1 MTAAIFQW
9 AENGDRTGL
18 RRQRWIADALEKSRG
33 ASAEQEVNVQNSRN
47 EFGQWKRAFKAF
59 IFKLSGKGPS
69 QRSEA
74 FWTRW
79 VLAAFSLMLM
89 FSPVGIGA
97 FAAEGKSTAGGMHA
111 SDAQMLARV
120 AAEPASTQEAGA
132 AGASR
137 TNAPLT
143 LTLQDALDRAE
154 KYSPQFQAAVTATK
168 MARANVVQARSTLLP
183 SVDYT
188 TQELLTQGNGLVPS
202 GRYVTNDGV
211 HVYRAWGVFHQ
222 NFSADTFT
230 LAAYRSATAAEDM
243 ARAQQEIAQRGLK
256 VTLTQAYYTLVVAE
270 RSYAT
275 AQQALT
281 QAAES
286 LKTSQDLEQGGEVA
300 RSDVISFQIQYN
312 QAQQAFQEATMAM
325 ANARL
330 ALAVMLFPDFNQD
343 FNVVDDLD
351 NAPPLPA
358 LAEAMKM
365 AEAGNPE
372 IHAAMAALRQ
382 SRYGVSEAKAAFLPT
397 LSFDVDY
404 GIEAN
409 AFALR
414 SRASAFPEAGRLPN
428 LGFFV
433 TATLNVPVWHWG
445 ANISKLHQAQYQK
458 HQAQVELSY
467 AQRQVLK
474 NLYSYYNEARTAQ
487 TELATLQNSASLAA
501 ESLRLNTLR
510 YKSGDATVLDVLNAQ
525 STLMQARDSYAAG
538 LARYRV
544 ALANLQTLTGSF

>member
-1 MTAAIFQW
+1 MQSGRNVK
-9 AENGDRTGL
+9 E
-18 RRQRWIADALEKSRG
+18 RQKMAGIIS
-33 ASAEQEVNVQNSRN
+33 NSRN
-47 EFGQWKRAFKAF
+47 SHPIRKQAPRGRWAGGVLVVLVVALVVGLVGTRAA
-59 IFKLSGKGPS
+59 
-69 QRSEA
+69 
-74 FWTRW
+74 
-79 VLAAFSLMLM
+79 
-89 FSPVGIGA
+89 
-97 FAAEGKSTAGGMHA
+97 AAEGGKTAEASHV
-111 SDAQMLARV
+111 SDAQLLSTLAS
-120 AAEPASTQEAGA
+120 APDSKTASPQEAA
-132 AGASR
+132 ATGASN
-137 TNAPLT
+137 NAPLT

-168 MARANVVQARSTLLP
+168 MARANVVQVRSTFLP
-183 SVDYT
+183 SVDTT
-188 TQELLTQGNGLVPS
+188 TQELLTQGNGVVPS

-230 LAAYRSATAAEDM
+230 LASYRAATAGQEM

-256 VTLTQAYYTLVVAE
+256 VTVTQAYYALVVAE
-270 RSYAT
+270 RGYAT

-281 QAAES
+281 QTAQS
-286 LKTSQDLEQGGEVA
+286 LKTSQELEQGGEIA
-300 RSDVISFQIQYN
+300 HSDVISFQIQYN

-330 ALAVMLFPDFNQD
+330 ALAVMLFPDFNQN

-351 NAPPLPA
+351 TTPPLPT
-358 LAEAMKM
+358 LADATQM
-365 AEAGNPE
+365 AETSNPD
-372 IHAAMAALRQ
+372 IRAAMAALRQ
-382 SRYGVSEAKAAFLPT
+382 SRYGVSQAKAAFLPT

-414 SRASAFPEAGRLPN
+414 SVASGFPEAGRLPN

-445 ANISKLHQAQYQK
+445 ANLSKLHQAQYQR

-487 TELATLQNSASLAA
+487 TELATLQYSASLAA

-525 STLMQARDSYAAG
+525 STLTQARDSYATG

>member
-1 MTAAIFQW
+1 MQ
-9 AENGDRTGL
+9 N
-18 RRQRWIADALEKSRG
+18 RW
-33 ASAEQEVNVQNSRN
+33 N
-47 EFGQWKRAFKAF
+47 EIMQCKRAF
-59 IFKLSGKGPS
+59 
-69 QRSEA
+69 EA
-74 FWTRW
+74 FVFKFSGNGSRQRLEAFRTRW
-79 VLAAFSLMLM
+79 VLVAFTLTLTLGLMG
-89 FSPVGIGA
+89 FRA
-97 FAAEGKSTAGGMHA
+97 FAAEGKSAVGGQRV
-111 SDAQMLARV
+111 SDAQLLTTLASTPASK
-120 AAEPASTQEAGA
+120 AAPPQEPAAT
-132 AGASR
+132 GASA
-137 TNAPLT
+137 NAPLT
-143 LTLQDALDRAE
+143 LTLQDALERAE
-154 KYSPQFQAAVTATK
+154 KYSPQFQGAVTATK

-188 TQELLTQGNGLVPS
+188 TQELLTQGNGIVPS
-202 GRYVTNDGV
+202 GRFVTNDGV

-230 LAAYRSATAAEDM
+230 LAGYRAATAAEDM
-243 ARAQQEIAQRGLK
+243 ARAQQEIAQRGLN
-256 VTLTQAYYTLVVAE
+256 VVVTQAYYALVVAE
-270 RSYAT
+270 RGYAT

-286 LKTSQDLEQGGEVA
+286 LKTSQELEQGGEVA
-300 RSDVISFQIQYN
+300 HSDVITFQVQYN
-312 QAQQAFQEATMAM
+312 QSRQAFQEVKLAM

-330 ALAVMLFPDFNQD
+330 ALAVMLFPDFNQN

-351 NAPPLPA
+351 TTPPLPT
-358 LAEAMKM
+358 LADATKM
-365 AEAGNPE
+365 AEASNPD
-372 IHAAMAALRQ
+372 IRAAMAALRQ
-382 SRYGVSEAKAAFLPT
+382 SRYGVSQAKAAFLPT

-414 SRASAFPEAGRLPN
+414 SRTSAFPEAGRLPN

-445 ANISKLHQAQYQK
+445 ANISKLRQARYQKQQAQID
-458 HQAQVELSY
+458 LSY

-474 NLYSYYNEARTAQ
+474 NLYSYYNEARTSQA
-487 TELATLQNSASLAA
+487 ELADMQNSASLAA
-501 ESLRLNTLR
+501 EGLRLNTLR

-525 STLMQARDSYAAG
+525 TTLTQARNSYAAG